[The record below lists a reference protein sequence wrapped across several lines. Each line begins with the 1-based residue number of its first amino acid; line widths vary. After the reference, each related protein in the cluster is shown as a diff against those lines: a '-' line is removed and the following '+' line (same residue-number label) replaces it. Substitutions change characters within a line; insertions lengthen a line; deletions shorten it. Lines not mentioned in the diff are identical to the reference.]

1 MKTPRANSQQLV
13 RHGWS
18 VAIRS
23 EDGTEFLASTG
34 LGIGRVI
41 WPLSYRAN
49 AVKLKRGLK
58 ANGLKARVV
67 RVEYTDPKI
76 LPTAKRSA
84 TSEDAR

>member
-1 MKTPRANSQQLV
+1 MKTKRASSKALV
-13 RHGWS
+13 RQGWS
-18 VAIRS
+18 VAIRC

-49 AVKLKRGLK
+49 AVKLKRCLK
-58 ANGLKARVV
+58 GNGLKARVV

-76 LPTAKRSA
+76 LPNAS
-84 TSEDAR
+84 